1 MAGIDGIESNDAS
14 ARLGGDLGLFRS
26 MLERLLGEFAGL
38 AAPQRTADAAS
49 LAGHA
54 ARLHKLRGSA
64 GMLGAKRIQQLA
76 GDAEQACREGDAARA
91 ADIAARR
98 SAQWHAL
105 GRNAAP
111 VLAQLP
117 APAGT
122 AIDAQALADF
132 VELLRQ
138 QSLSALD
145 RFSALSPR
153 LQRLLGP
160 ACYPGSRAHRQP
172 ALHRRGQGA
181 GRSAGVGA
189 GARPACAV
197 PRTLTSSESASSP
210 WTRCRTDA
218 KIGERVRSVERV
230 GIHPQIFRRSIA
242 EVALSE
248 EGHHK
253 PRVRGEML

>member
-26 MLERLLGEFAGL
+26 MLERLLGEFGL

-145 RFSALSPR
+145 RFSALSPQ

-160 ACYPGSRAHRQP
+160 ACYTQVREHIDNLRF
-172 ALHRRGQGA
+172 
-181 GRSAGVGA
+181 
-189 GARPACAV
+189 
-197 PRTLTSSESASSP
+197 
-210 WTRCRTDA
+210 TDA
-218 KIGERVRSVERV
+218 AK
-230 GIHPQIFRRSIA
+230 
-242 EVALSE
+242 ALE
-248 EGHHK
+248 EAQA
-253 PRVRGEML
+253 